1 MTFYSYLQPI
11 IQTIV
16 LIGLIKDFLERKY
29 NIDFANVFFTMSYNT
44 IYMYSKCQIL
54 CMKFKKGMNKFIESK
69 PILSKIVNSFNL
81 CFVTKTETTNETN
94 IQLIKNGEILD
105 TDDIID
111 DIINDFSNDIDV
123 DINVMYDFIVYSD
136 SINKKLIHKGENI
149 IPQCELSNISF
160 ILVEL
165 KINETTFKINLK
177 NEKYNFYVKGNKLS
191 KIFFPY
197 YFKNIVSDP
206 KFEYDSYNEA
216 TVSLNIIDQD
226 VNTVNIIFTENNE
239 YLEFDK
245 DGYTVKVEKSGFE
258 QDG

>member
-11 IQTIV
+11 IQTLV
-16 LIGLIKDFLERKY
+16 LIGLIKDYLERKY
-29 NIDFANVFFTMSYNT
+29 NIDFTNVIFTMSYNT

-54 CMKFKKGMNKFIESK
+54 CMKFKKSMNKFIESK
-69 PILSKIVNSFNL
+69 PIVSKIVNNCNL
-81 CFVTKTETTNETN
+81 FFIQNSENTNETN

-105 TDDIID
+105 SDDVLDDIL
-111 DIINDFSNDIDV
+111 NDFSNDKDV
-123 DINVMYDFIVYSD
+123 DINVMYDFMVYSD
-136 SINKKLIHKGENI
+136 SINKKLIYKGENI
-149 IPQCELSNISF
+149 ITQCELSNISF

-197 YFKNIVSDP
+197 FFKNIVCDP
-206 KFEYDSYNEA
+206 NFEYDSYNEA

-226 VNTVNIIFTENNE
+226 VNTVNIMFTENNE
-239 YLEFDK
+239 YIEFDK
-245 DGYTVKVEKSGFE
+245 DGYTLKTEKSDFE

>member
-16 LIGLIKDFLERKY
+16 LIGLIKDYLERKY
-29 NIDFANVFFTMSYNT
+29 NIDFTNVFFTMSYNT
-44 IYMYSKCQIL
+44 VYIYSKCQIL
-54 CMKFKKGMNKFIESK
+54 FMKFKKNMNKFIESK
-69 PILSKIVNSFNL
+69 PILSKIVNNCNL
-81 CFVTKTETTNETN
+81 FFIQNPENTNETN

-105 TDDIID
+105 SDDILDNIL
-111 DIINDFSNDIDV
+111 NDFSNDVDV

-136 SINKKLIHKGENI
+136 STNKKLIYKGENI
-149 IPQCELSNISF
+149 ITECELSNINF

-165 KINETTFKINLK
+165 NVDKTSFKINLK

-197 YFKNIVSDP
+197 FFKNIVCDP
-206 KFEYDSYNEA
+206 NFDYESYNES

-226 VNTVNIIFTENNE
+226 VNTVNIMFTENNE
-239 YLEFDK
+239 YIEFDK
-245 DGYTVKVEKSGFE
+245 DGYTVKKAKSDFE